1 MFPKSRTALL
11 AVVVSVLRVATVR
24 AQDAGHLGIQSYG
37 LRTAYGA
44 GYRDNLQFVSL
55 LPRISFFLPKVVDE
69 PLAAY
74 HLQAEFIIEP
84 IASYITNNT
93 DTFEAGVNPL
103 FFSLRYDRGQR
114 LVPFVEGGEGVLY
127 TDLRGERLGTRFQ
140 FSSQAGFGL
149 HWFIDR
155 TTALTVSYRLRHISN
170 AGISSVN
177 TGLNTDFF
185 TLGLTYFPKRDRP

>member
-1 MFPKSRTALL
+1 MVRRSVLALL
-11 AVVVSVLRVATVR
+11 AALVGLLPTSAVPAKETSR
-24 AQDAGHLGIQSYG
+24 HGIQEYG

-55 LPRISFFLPKVVDE
+55 LPRISFFLPKLIDD
-69 PLAAY
+69 PLAEY
-74 HLQAEFIIEP
+74 NVQAEFVIEP
-84 IASYITNNT
+84 IGSYITNHT
-93 DTFEAGVNPL
+93 DTLELGVNPL
-103 FFSLRYDRGQR
+103 FFSFRYDYGQR

-127 TDLRGERLGTRFQ
+127 TDLRGEHLGTRFQ

-149 HWFIDR
+149 HWFIDG
-155 TTALTVSYRLRHISN
+155 TTALTVSYRIRHISN

-185 TLGLTYFPKRDRP
+185 TFGLTYFPKRQPG

>member
-11 AVVVSVLRVATVR
+11 AVIATLLPAATVR
-24 AQDAGHLGIQSYG
+24 AQETAHHGIQGYG

-44 GYRDNLQFVSL
+44 GYRNNLQFVSL
-55 LPRISFFLPKVVDE
+55 LPRISFFLPKIVDA

-74 HLQAEFIIEP
+74 HLQAGFIIEP

-93 DTFEAGVNPL
+93 DTLEAGVNPL
-103 FFSLRYDRGQR
+103 FFSLRYDYGQR
-114 LVPFVEGGEGVLY
+114 LVPFVEGGEGILY
-127 TDLRGERLGTRFQ
+127 TDLRGENLGTRFQ

-185 TLGLTYFPKRDRP
+185 TLGVTYFPKRDRP